1 MVMGSFMFRWYS
13 VLCALVLLSACGG
26 SQRVGP
32 EETASADGSTDVNG
46 FLQEVLAGE
55 QAYAYDDLV
64 ALLGRPVRVK
74 AMPVAGTDTVRTLTY
89 YGLEVGLH
97 EGASPS
103 RLVHLALTG
112 ARYTAPE
119 GIRVGYAESQVISIL
134 GLPTRREPAQLI
146 YEKETPQHG
155 VLIVFLERRTVS
167 RMEWRF
173 DAE

>member
-1 MVMGSFMFRWYS
+1 MPTRSHILRWCW
-13 VLCALVLLSACGG
+13 VLSALVLISACGG
-26 SQRVGP
+26 SQRAAP
-32 EETASADGSTDVNG
+32 EQTASTDGATDVNG
-46 FLQEVLAGE
+46 FLQEVLTGE

-64 ALLGRPVRVK
+64 TLLGRPVRVK
-74 AMPVAGTDTVRTLTY
+74 AMPAAGTDTVRTLVY

-97 EGASPS
+97 EGASAS

-119 GIRVGYAESQVISIL
+119 GIRVGYAESQVLSTL

-146 YEKETPQHG
+146 YEKQSPQRG
-155 VLIVFLERRTVS
+155 VLVVFLERRAVS

-173 DAE
+173 EAK